1 MADRVI
7 DVRGAAEHNL
17 ADVDVTFGPGLTAV
31 VGVSGSG
38 KSSLAFDTV
47 YNEARRRFME
57 ALALGSPWARVP
69 PARIRRIDGLGPAV
83 SVAQNVVNR
92 NPNSTVAT
100 AAGLHPFLRV
110 LYARAADVSCPRCG
124 TAVRPVSGEER
135 LRLALE
141 AVGQGDVDIEVP
153 VVRGVAGGHDRLLG
167 ALRSSFGD
175 ALAVDGRPWE
185 GAALDPSGE
194 HDIVVRVAR
203 LAGGSPAPVV
213 RAALERADGLGTVEV
228 LIAGR
233 QALRAP
239 VCPRC
244 GEGVLSL
251 EPAAFRSGAADTS
264 SHRIQGLTLDEL
276 LARPAGEVAGFA
288 DRLPGGPRLLRLRA
302 ELLRRLRPLLALGL
316 DHLTLDRPMPT
327 LSRGE
332 AQRVRLA
339 VVLSGR
345 LEDLIHVLDEPTIGL
360 HQRDLGRLFDAISAL
375 PGPVVMVEHDRTAVA
390 QADDVVEIG
399 PGGGESG
406 GRVVFQGPPASLWA
420 SGTASGHGFAAERP
434 VARDRRAPGGRRLVI
449 REASARNLAGFDC
462 DIPLG
467 LLTVV
472 TGPSG
477 AGKTT
482 LTRDVLLASLRAG
495 RPVGC
500 AGLDSAGLDS
510 PAVRAVAVD
519 QSPLGNNPRSNPA
532 TYTKVLDRIR
542 KLFADGTGRSTSA
555 FTFNQVEGACP
566 ECEGMGAIEVRL
578 PFVAPAWITCEGC
591 AGRRYRPEVLDARWN
606 GMSIA
611 DVLDLSIDDA
621 AERFALDRAIARP
634 LTTMREVGLG
644 YVRLGQPSPSL
655 SGGEAQRMR
664 LAAELARARPGDL
677 VLLDEPTTGLHPA
690 DLGRLLSVVHRLADQ
705 GCTVIVVEHH
715 PDVVAAADWLI
726 DLGPGGGPS
735 GGRLQHCGPPPQA
748 DRPAVTPRATPRDR
762 SQAGNGGAIRVSG
775 AHAHNLRQLDVEFAR
790 ERFTVVTGVSGSGKS
805 SLVNDVLAA
814 EATGRLL
821 ECLSLYERQSVQ
833 EGPEAPVESL
843 TGLGP
848 TLVLD
853 GARQPWGP
861 RATVGGAS
869 ELDRLVAVLLSRAA
883 ERRCLSCQGTVERT
897 RPAADAP
904 WRCTGCGRDA
914 PPAEP
919 RHLMGL
925 AANAVC
931 PRCRGLGHQRRL
943 VESRLIR
950 RPDEPICGKC
960 LNSPGYY
967 PRDYLCT
974 PGTGGH
980 GSLMAFAA
988 RYGFD
993 PYTTPWNQL
1002 PAPARRA
1009 FVHGDPEPFPLAA
1022 HNGKPELVYAGW
1034 AQGDRW
1040 WWRGAVGVN
1049 HDIGGLYSEAEE
1061 CQECSGRRL
1070 RPDYLTLRIDGRD
1083 RADLFAMPLVELE
1096 SVLAGLRPG
1105 DPVAADALP
1114 TARRRLRF
1122 LRMVGLG
1129 YLHLDRPTWSLSAG
1143 EAQRVKLAAV
1153 LGGELRGMTILMDE
1167 PSRGLHPSEVEALAQ
1182 TLRELCSAG
1191 NTVIA
1196 VEHDPVLIRAAD
1208 TIIEL
1213 GPGPGR
1219 GGGQLIDPAS
1229 DASVTRALLSG
1240 RLRATPRMPRRQPG
1254 GWMRVVGAREN
1265 NLRGADIRIPLGV
1278 QAGVCGVS
1286 GAGKSSLVV
1295 DTIGLALAPPKMT
1308 TGVAWRERIEAG
1320 ACDAIDGAPAR
1331 VVVCDQSRA
1340 AVTSAGSHLGIVD
1353 ALRAAYADSE
1363 AAAAAGLS
1371 RPDLSHGCDACKGRG
1386 SWSEGMSFLP
1396 SVVQGCEAC
1405 GGTGYRFEVA
1415 SLMLRGRTLPDTERL
1430 SLQELAAEWGDV
1442 PAVGRACDAAL
1453 RLGLGYLVVR
1463 QPGWSLSGGE
1473 AQRLKLARELARK
1486 ATAPTLYLLDE
1497 PTVGLHAIDVAR
1509 LTRALDEVVTAGHT
1523 VLVAEHDPQLLASCD
1538 WLIELGPGAGPDGG
1552 LVIFEGTPEELARTG
1567 TRTAPFVLAALS

>member
-17 ADVDVTFGPGLTAV
+17 ADVDVTFGPGLTAL

-47 YNEARRRFME
+47 YNEARRRLME

-69 PARIRRIDGLGPAV
+69 PARVGRIDGLGPAV

-100 AAGLHPFLRV
+100 ATGLHPFLRV
-110 LYARAADVSCPRCG
+110 LYARGAEVSCPRCG
-124 TAVRPVSGEER
+124 TVVRVVSREER
-135 LRLALE
+135 LRLALDTL
-141 AVGQGDVDIEVP
+141 GQGDVDVEVP
-153 VVRGVAGGHDRLLG
+153 VVRGVAGGHERLLG

-175 ALAVDGRPWE
+175 ALTVDGRLWD
-185 GAALDPSGE
+185 GAALDADRG
-194 HDIVVRVAR
+194 HDIAVRVAR
-203 LAGGSPAPVV
+203 LARGSPAAVV

-228 LIAGR
+228 VIAGR
-233 QALRAP
+233 PALRAP
-239 VCPRC
+239 VCPGC
-244 GEGVLSL
+244 GEGVPSL

-264 SHRIQGLTLDEL
+264 SHRIGGMTLDEL
-276 LARPAGEVAGFA
+276 LARPAGEVARFV
-288 DRLPGGPRLLRLRA
+288 DSLPGEPRLRRLRE
-302 ELLRRLRPLLALGL
+302 ELRRRLRPLLTLGL
-316 DHLTLDRPMPT
+316 DHLALDRPMPT

-390 QADDVVEIG
+390 LADDVVEIG
-399 PGGGESG
+399 PGGGEAG
-406 GRVVFQGPPASLWA
+406 GRVVFHGPPAQLWA
-420 SGTASGHGFAAERP
+420 SGTASGCGFSAERP
-434 VARDRRAPGGRRLVI
+434 VAHDRRPPGGRRLVI

-462 DIPLG
+462 EFPLG

-500 AGLDSAGLDS
+500 ADLDA
-510 PAVRAVAVD
+510 PTVRAVAVD

-542 KLFADGTGRSTSA
+542 KLFADSTGRSASA
-555 FTFNQVEGACP
+555 FTFNQPEGACP

-578 PFVAPAWITCEGC
+578 PFIAPAWITCEAC
-591 AGRRYRPEVLDARWN
+591 AGRRYRPEVLDARWD

-621 AERFALDRAIARP
+621 AARFAFDSAIAEP
-634 LTTMREVGLG
+634 LETMRQVGLG

-664 LAAELARARPGDL
+664 LASQLTRARRGDL
-677 VLLDEPTTGLHPA
+677 VLLDEPTTGLHPV
-690 DLGRLLSVVHRLADQ
+690 DLDRLQSVLQRLADQ

-735 GGRLQHCGPPPQA
+735 GGRLQQCGPPPRA
-748 DRPAVTPRATPRDR
+748 DRLAVMPRTTPRAR
-762 SQAGNGGAIRVSG
+762 SQAGDVIRVSG
-775 AHAHNLRQLDVEFAR
+775 AHAHNLRHLDVEFPK

-805 SLVNDVLAA
+805 SLVRDILSA
-814 EATGRLL
+814 EATCRLL
-821 ECLSLYERQSVQ
+821 ECLSLYERQSARQ
-833 EGPEAPVESL
+833 GPEAPVESL

-853 GARQPWGP
+853 SARQPWGP

-869 ELDRLVAVLLSRAA
+869 ELDRLVAVLLTRAA
-883 ERRCLSCQGTVERT
+883 ERRCLSCEGAVRRT
-897 RPAADAP
+897 TPAVDSP
-904 WRCTGCGRDA
+904 WHCSRCGRDA
-914 PPAEP
+914 TPAEP

-943 VESRLIR
+943 VESRLVR

-960 LNSPGYY
+960 LHSPGYY

-974 PGTGGH
+974 PGTGGYA
-980 GSLMAFAA
+980 SLMAFAD
-988 RYGFD
+988 RYSFD
-993 PYTTPWNQL
+993 PYTTPWNQMP
-1002 PAPARRA
+1002 PAARHA
-1009 FVHGDPEPFPLAA
+1009 FVYGDPEPFPLAVD
-1022 HNGKPELVYAGW
+1022 NGKRELVYAGW
-1034 AQGDRW
+1034 AQGDQW
-1040 WWRGAVGVN
+1040 WWRGAVSVD

-1061 CQECSGRRL
+1061 CPECSGRRL
-1070 RPDYLTLRIDGRD
+1070 RPAYLTLRIDGRD
-1083 RADLFAMPLVELE
+1083 RADLFVMPLTELE
-1096 SVLAGLRPG
+1096 SVLSGVRTS

-1114 TARRRLRF
+1114 VALRRLRF

-1167 PSRGLHPSEVEALAQ
+1167 PSRGLHQSEVDALARA
-1182 TLRELCSAG
+1182 LRELRSAG
-1191 NTVIA
+1191 NTIIA

-1208 TIIEL
+1208 TIVEL
-1213 GPGPGR
+1213 GPGPGPH
-1219 GGGQLIDPAS
+1219 GGRLVDPGS
-1229 DASVTRALLSG
+1229 RASVTRALLSG
-1240 RLRATPRMPRRQPG
+1240 QLRATPRMPRRQPT
-1254 GWMRVVGAREN
+1254 GWMRVAGAREN
-1265 NLRGADIRIPLGV
+1265 NLRGADVAVPLGV
-1278 QAGVCGVS
+1278 QVGVCGVS

-1295 DTIGLALAPPKMT
+1295 DTIGLALAPPTMT
-1308 TGVAWRERIEAG
+1308 TGVAWRDRVEAG
-1320 ACDAIDGAPAR
+1320 ACDAIEGAPAR

-1353 ALRAAYADSE
+1353 ALRAAYATSD
-1363 AAAAAGLS
+1363 AAVAAGLS
-1371 RPDLSHGCDACKGRG
+1371 RRDLSHGCDACKGRG
-1386 SWSEGMSFLP
+1386 SWSESMSFLP
-1396 SVVQGCEAC
+1396 SVVQACEAC
-1405 GGTGYRFEVA
+1405 GGTGYRLEVA
-1415 SLMLRGRTLPDTERL
+1415 SLVLRGRTLAEAEHLT
-1430 SLQELAAEWGDV
+1430 LQELAGEWGDI
-1442 PAVGRACDAAL
+1442 AGIGRACDAAL

-1473 AQRLKLARELARK
+1473 AQRLKLAKELARK
-1486 ATAPTLYLLDE
+1486 TSAPTLYLLDE

-1509 LTRALDEVVTAGHT
+1509 LVQALDEVVAAGHT
-1523 VLVAEHDPQLLASCD
+1523 VLVAEHDPHLLACCD

-1552 LVIFEGTPEELARTG
+1552 RVIFEGTPEELAKVSTP
-1567 TRTAPFVLAALS
+1567 TAPYVLEALS